1 MDLFSNVPDSPS
13 ASSSAPDTETISSA
27 PPTSSPLPLG
37 EEPKVAVRQ
46 QGEGYRVSN
55 ELATTSSTAP
65 PDESPIT
72 SFRGDSSVPLTRE
85 GNSVLTKEQSDR
97 KERGGSP
104 APFHA
109 LDAPIAPGITLVEAS
124 AGTGKTYALTEL
136 VLRLVLDPEARQLD
150 GPDGL
155 PDLRRLLVV
164 TFTVAAT
171 EELKTRIRRALR
183 LALAAFERGDAAE
196 EAPALVQPFIERFGD
211 APERAV
217 RRLRRALALA
227 GEAGVFTIHGF
238 CKRILERSAFESG
251 EPFAFDFTE
260 DADRL
265 RQRAARDVWHGL
277 LTTHPDLGRLAIAAG
292 WSLDRLLEHE
302 SHATRYADTT
312 ILPAAQDLTD
322 ALGAVDAA
330 RLELAR
336 IWDADE
342 ALTVVPAEFFSRS
355 EKTHGDLAVDR
366 PGLFRRVAQFAQG
379 DIRQLDAVR
388 TSSTEKVTAA
398 ITYKNR
404 SGPKAAV
411 ANVLANPGLL
421 ACDAVLG
428 AVEAL
433 EQALVHAFV
442 NRVGDTFQA
451 LKERAGVLTFD
462 DLVDRLAQALGPEAT
477 TREALVRSI
486 QAQFAVALIDEFQ
499 DTDPTQYQLFRTA
512 FEGRPLFFIGDPKQA
527 IYAFRGA
534 DVFAYLAA
542 KTDARDTYTLG
553 TNYRSAPRLVDAVNA
568 VFGRL
573 GPEGRPFIYD
583 GIPFQ
588 PVASASSTPALRG
601 VTPEASMVWW
611 RADELKLNKRKE
623 VGKENG
629 RLAAMD
635 ATVTEIC
642 RLLNDPAVQIRET
655 DSEDSWRPLE
665 AGDIAVL
672 VRKNQQARDL
682 QDMLRHAGI
691 TSVVGRGDDIRE
703 SREMDELERVLR
715 AVARPSDRRTVRAA
729 LATEMWGWTAAD
741 FLADTDDTRLEQIAE
756 HLRHDRIVWRNHGV
770 FRMLTG
776 LLRREG
782 IAPRLQGYADR
793 ERRLTNLRHAI
804 ELLHEV
810 EGAEGR
816 SPDELLHWVRTRM
829 SRTFAQSSAVEMRLE
844 SDADAVQLVTMHNA
858 KGLEYPVVF
867 APFVWDESEKETWF
881 GSFEAR
887 PPVAHVDGGRRAVY
901 DLGSNQQ
908 DHHQSLADAERLA
921 ESLRLTYVALTR
933 AKERLYLMWGPLSGG
948 HMSALGH
955 LFRDLPLPLADGLA
969 TLNADTK
976 TTAQKALTSSME
988 RLVEWIDEE
997 DLSAHMATAP
1007 LPSGG
1012 GRVER
1017 RDASTTATNARPLT
1031 SELAN
1036 RIATHAGTGSF
1047 SSWAS
1052 GLDADA
1058 RQDRAIDDDIELADA
1073 PETGIFAFAA
1083 GPRAGTCLH
1092 EILQYA
1098 DFASSEELLD
1108 PESDASERVERRLRL
1123 HGLHHPRTHRAD
1135 LDPTHA
1141 VCEMVAKLASTPI
1154 PGFGFALADVEV
1166 TRSGLAAEWQF
1177 HAPRTTASPTE
1188 IASVF
1193 ETHGDDALRA
1203 YASTLA
1209 GLDAA
1214 TAEDLFTGIA
1224 DLVVQHPA
1232 PSDDAPASPFYVF
1245 DWKSN
1250 HLGPTAA
1257 HYGSTAIARTMRTHH
1272 YTLQAH
1278 LYVVGLHRHLRA
1290 RLGAAYDYDQ
1300 HVGGV
1305 AVVFLRGITEATGW
1319 WTAKPSRQLVEALDA
1334 LLFADVHL
1342 ASSVTT

>member
-1 MDLFSNVPDSPS
+1 
-13 ASSSAPDTETISSA
+13 
-27 PPTSSPLPLG
+27 
-37 EEPKVAVRQ
+37 
-46 QGEGYRVSN
+46 
-55 ELATTSSTAP
+55 
-65 PDESPIT
+65 
-72 SFRGDSSVPLTRE
+72 
-85 GNSVLTKEQSDR
+85 
-97 KERGGSP
+97 
-104 APFHA
+104 
-109 LDAPIAPGITLVEAS
+109 
-124 AGTGKTYALTEL
+124 

-183 LALAAFERGDAAE
+183 VALAAFERGDTPE
-196 EAPALVQPFIERFGD
+196 DAPALVRPFVERFGD
-211 APERAV
+211 DPARAV

-265 RQRAARDVWHGL
+265 RQRAARDVWHGI

-302 SHATRYADTT
+302 SHATRYAHTT
-312 ILPAAQDLTD
+312 ILPPAQDLAD
-322 ALGAVDAA
+322 ALAAVDDA

-342 ALTVVPAEFFSRS
+342 ALAIVPGEFFSRS

-366 PGLFRRVAQFAQG
+366 PRLFRRVALFAQG
-379 DIRQLDAVR
+379 DARQLDAVR

-398 ITYKNR
+398 IGYKNR
-404 SGPKAAV
+404 SGPKAA
-411 ANVLANPGLL
+411 AEAALSHPGFL
-421 ACDAVLG
+421 ACDAVLA
-428 AVEAL
+428 AVDAL
-433 EQALVHAFV
+433 EHALVHAFV
-442 NRVGDTFQA
+442 DRVSETYRA
-451 LKERAGVLTFD
+451 LKERSGVLTFD
-462 DLVDRLAQALGPEAT
+462 DLVDRLARALGPEAT
-477 TREALVRSI
+477 THEALVHSI

-512 FEGRPLFFIGDPKQA
+512 FENRPLFFIGDPKQA

-542 KTDARDTYTLG
+542 KTDARDAYTLG
-553 TNYRSAPRLVDAVNA
+553 TNYRSAPRLVEAVNA

-573 GPEGRPFIYD
+573 GPEGRPFVYD

-588 PVASASSTPALRG
+588 PVASASSTPGLRG
-601 VTPEASMVWW
+601 VTPEAPLVWW
-611 RADELKLNKRKE
+611 RTDGLKLNKRKE

-629 RLAAMD
+629 RLAALE

-655 DSEDSWRPLE
+655 DASGEEIWRPLE

-682 QDMLRHAGI
+682 QDVLRHAGI
-691 TSVVGRGDDIRE
+691 TSVVGRGDDIRA

-741 FLADTDDTRLEQIAE
+741 FITDTDDARLEQLAE
-756 HLRHDRIVWRNHGV
+756 HLRHDRTVWRNHGV

-776 LLRREG
+776 LLRRENV
-782 IAPRLQGYADR
+782 ADRLQGYADR

-881 GSFEAR
+881 GSFEER

-901 DLGSNQQ
+901 DLGSDQQ
-908 DHHQSLADAERLA
+908 DHRHALADAERLA

-948 HMSALGH
+948 HMSGLGH
-955 LFRDLPLPLADGLA
+955 LFRDLPLPVVDGLA
-969 TLNADTK
+969 TLDANTK
-976 TTAQKALTSSME
+976 TTAQKALASSME
-988 RLVEWIDEE
+988 RLIEWIDDEG
-997 DLSAHMATAP
+997 LSAQMATAP
-1007 LPSGG
+1007 LPTGG
-1012 GRVER
+1012 GRVEA
-1017 RDASTTATNARPLT
+1017 RDASDTQTNARPLT
-1031 SELAN
+1031 HELAS
-1036 RIATHAGTGSF
+1036 RVATHASTGSF

-1052 GLDADA
+1052 GLESDVRHDDASDETT
-1058 RQDRAIDDDIELADA
+1058 ELADA

-1092 EILQYA
+1092 EVLQYT
-1098 DFASSEELLD
+1098 DFASAEELRD
-1108 PESDASERVERRLRL
+1108 PESDASERVTRRLRL
-1123 HGLHHPRTHRAD
+1123 HGLHHKRTHRAD
-1135 LDPTHA
+1135 LDPSRA
-1141 VCEMVAKLASTPI
+1141 VCEMVAELASTPI
-1154 PGFGFALADVEV
+1154 PGFGFALADVEA
-1166 TRSGLAAEWQF
+1166 TRSGLATEWQF
-1177 HAPRTTASPTE
+1177 HAPRTAASPAE
-1188 IASVF
+1188 IAAVF
-1193 ETHGDDALRA
+1193 EAHGDDALRA
-1203 YASTLA
+1203 YAPALA
-1209 GLDAA
+1209 RLDASA
-1214 TAEDLFTGIA
+1214 AEDLFTGIA
-1224 DLVVQHPA
+1224 DLVVQHPV
-1232 PSDDAPASPFYVF
+1232 PSADAPASSFYLF

-1250 HLGPTAA
+1250 HLGPTPA
-1257 HYGSTAIARTMRTHH
+1257 HYGPDAIAKAMRIHH

-1278 LYVVGLHRHLRA
+1278 LYVIGLHRHLRA
-1290 RLGAAYDYDQ
+1290 RLGDAYDYDQ
-1300 HVGGV
+1300 YVGGV
-1305 AVVFLRGITEATGW
+1305 SYVFLRGVTEATGW
-1319 WTAKPSRQLVEALDA
+1319 WTNKPSRQLVEALDT
-1334 LLFADVHL
+1334 LLFAESRQPD
-1342 ASSVTT
+1342 A

>member
-1 MDLFSNVPDSPS
+1 MADLFSDLTSPPEAPVSRERQGERAGTPGEVAQRQLPRVPLD
-13 ASSSAPDTETISSA
+13 ASST
-27 PPTSSPLPLG
+27 
-37 EEPKVAVRQ
+37 
-46 QGEGYRVSN
+46 
-55 ELATTSSTAP
+55 
-65 PDESPIT
+65 
-72 SFRGDSSVPLTRE
+72 
-85 GNSVLTKEQSDR
+85 
-97 KERGGSP
+97 P
-104 APFHA
+104 APFRA
-109 LDAPIAPGITLVEAS
+109 LDVPIQPGITLVEAS

-183 LALAAFERGDAAE
+183 LALAAFERRETAE
-196 EAPALVQPFIERFGD
+196 TAPALVQPFLERYGE

-292 WSLDRLLEHE
+292 WSLDRLLEHT
-302 SHATRYADTT
+302 SHATRYANTT
-312 ILPAAQDLTD
+312 LLPPAQNLTD
-322 ALGAVDAA
+322 ALGAVEAG
-330 RLELAR
+330 RLNLAEV
-336 IWDADE
+336 WDADD
-342 ALTVVPAEFFSRS
+342 ALAVVPAEFFSRS
-355 EKTHGDLAVDR
+355 ERTHGDLAVDR
-366 PGLFRRVAQFAQG
+366 PGLFRRVTAFAQG
-379 DIRQLDAVR
+379 DVRLLDAVR

-398 ITYKNR
+398 ISYKNR
-404 SGPKAAV
+404 SGPKAA
-411 ANVLANPGLL
+411 AEAALSHPGFL
-421 ACDAVLG
+421 ACDAVMA

-442 NRVGDTFQA
+442 ERVDTTYRA
-451 LKERAGVLTFD
+451 LKERSGVLTFD
-462 DLVDRLAQALGPEAT
+462 DLVDRLARALGPDAT

-542 KTDARDTYTLG
+542 KTDARDTYTLS
-553 TNYRSAPRLVDAVNA
+553 TNYRSAPRLVEAVNA
-568 VFGRL
+568 MFGRL
-573 GPEGRPFIYD
+573 GPEGRPFVYD

-588 PVASASSTPALRG
+588 PVAAASAAPGLRG
-601 VTPEASMVWW
+601 VSPEAPMIWW
-611 RADELKLNKRKE
+611 RADDLKLNRRKE
-623 VGKENG
+623 VGKEDARN
-629 RLAAMD
+629 AALN

-642 RLLNDPAVQIRET
+642 QLLNDPAVQIRET
-655 DSEDSWRPLE
+655 DSNGTESWRQLE

-682 QDMLRHAGI
+682 QDVLRQAGI

-741 FLADTDDTRLEQIAE
+741 FLADPDDARLEHIAE
-756 HLRHDRIVWRNHGV
+756 HLRQDRIVWRNHGV
-770 FRMLTG
+770 FRMLTR
-776 LLRREG
+776 LLRRENV
-782 IAPRLQGYADR
+782 AARLQGYTDR

-867 APFVWDESEKETWF
+867 APFVWDENEKETWF

-901 DLGSNQQ
+901 DLGSEKQA
-908 DHHQSLADAERLA
+908 HHQALADAERLA

-933 AKERLYLMWGPLSGG
+933 AKERLYLMWGPLSGA
-948 HMSALGH
+948 HMSGLGH
-955 LFRDLPLPLADGLA
+955 LFRNLPLPVADGLA
-969 TLNADTK
+969 ALDAETK
-976 TTAQKALTSSME
+976 TTAQKALASSMD
-988 RLVEWIDEE
+988 RLAEWIDA
-997 DLSAHMATAP
+997 DNLGGLMVTTP

-1012 GRVER
+1012 GRVQPR
-1017 RDASTTATNARPLT
+1017 SASAGISRARPLP
-1031 SELAN
+1031 SALAS
-1036 RIATHAGTGSF
+1036 RVATHASTGSF
-1047 SSWAS
+1047 STWAS
-1052 GLDADA
+1052 SLSTDDRHDATSEPDL
-1058 RQDRAIDDDIELADA
+1058 ELADA
-1073 PETGIFAFAA
+1073 PETGIAAFAA
-1083 GPRAGTCLH
+1083 GARAGICLH
-1092 EILQYA
+1092 EVLQFA
-1098 DFASSEELLD
+1098 DFTMAEDLLD
-1108 PESDASERVERRLRL
+1108 PKSEATERVERRLRL
-1123 HGLHHPRTHRAD
+1123 HGLHHARSHRAD
-1135 LDPTHA
+1135 LDPTRA
-1141 VCEMVAKLASTPI
+1141 VCDMIHALATTPI
-1154 PGFGFALADVEV
+1154 PGFGFELANVEA
-1166 TRSGLAAEWQF
+1166 TQSGLAAEWQF
-1177 HAPRTTASPTE
+1177 HAPRTSASPAD
-1188 IASVF
+1188 IATVF
-1193 ETHGDDALRA
+1193 EAHGDDTLRA
-1203 YASTLA
+1203 YAPALER
-1209 GLDAA
+1209 LDAA
-1214 TAEDLFTGIA
+1214 SAEDLFTGIA

-1232 PSDDAPASPFYVF
+1232 VSNDDGHGAYYVF

-1250 HLGPTAA
+1250 HLGPTPA
-1257 HYGSTAIARTMRTHH
+1257 HYGPDVLERTMRIHH
-1272 YTLQAH
+1272 YTLQAY

-1319 WTAKPSRQLVEALDA
+1319 WTTKPSRQLVEELDV
-1334 LLFADVHL
+1334 LLFADHRPFG
-1342 ASSVTT
+1342 SG

>member
-1 MDLFSNVPDSPS
+1 MADLFSDLESADAPPPIDEPAPVASSRAQPNLPQGEGRGEGAPSPDGLAV
-13 ASSSAPDTETISSA
+13 ASSSTT
-27 PPTSSPLPLG
+27 PPT
-37 EEPKVAVRQ
+37 
-46 QGEGYRVSN
+46 
-55 ELATTSSTAP
+55 
-65 PDESPIT
+65 
-72 SFRGDSSVPLTRE
+72 VPLTCEGDRGSSRE
-85 GNSVLTKEQSDR
+85 RSDLP
-97 KERGGSP
+97 KPRGSIASSTP
-104 APFHA
+104 APFQA
-109 LDAPIAPGITLVEAS
+109 LDVPIAPGITLVEAS

-183 LALAAFERGDAAE
+183 VALAAFERGDTPE
-196 EAPALVQPFIERFGD
+196 DAPALVQPFIARFGD
-211 APERAV
+211 DSERAV
-217 RRLRRALALA
+217 RRLRRALAQA

-265 RQRAARDVWHGL
+265 RQRAARDVWHSL
-277 LTTHPDLGRLAIAAG
+277 LSTHPDLGRLAIAAG

-302 SHATRYADTT
+302 SHATRYAHTT
-312 ILPAAQDLTD
+312 ILPPAEDLAD
-322 ALGAVDAA
+322 ALAAVDDA

-336 IWDADE
+336 IWDADD
-342 ALTVVPAEFFSRS
+342 ALAVVPAEFFSRS
-355 EKTHGDLAVDR
+355 ENAHGDLAVDR
-366 PGLFRRVAQFAQG
+366 PGLFRRVAAFAQG
-379 DIRQLDAVR
+379 DVRLLDAVR
-388 TSSTEKVTAA
+388 TSSTEAVTAA
-398 ITYKNR
+398 ISYKNR
-404 SGPKAAV
+404 SGPKAA
-411 ANVLANPGLL
+411 AEAALSHPGFL
-421 ACDAVLG
+421 ACDAVLA
-428 AVEAL
+428 AVGAL
-433 EQALVHAFV
+433 EQALVHGFV
-442 NRVGDTFQA
+442 DRVSETYRA
-451 LKERAGVLTFD
+451 LKERSGVLTFD
-462 DLVDRLAQALGPEAT
+462 DLVDRLARALGPEAT
-477 TREALVRSI
+477 TRKALVHSI

-499 DTDPTQYQLFRTA
+499 DTDPTQYALFRTA

-542 KTDARDTYTLG
+542 KTDARETYTLG
-553 TNYRSAPRLVDAVNA
+553 TNYRSAPRLVEAVNA

-573 GPEGRPFIYD
+573 GPDGRPFVYD

-588 PVASASSTPALRG
+588 PVEPASATPGLRG
-601 VTPEASMVWW
+601 VTPEAPLVWW
-611 RADELKLNKRKE
+611 RADGLKLNRRKE
-623 VGKENG
+623 VGKEDARN
-629 RLAAMD
+629 AALD

-642 RLLNDPAVQIRET
+642 RLLNDPAVQIRTTEASGNET
-655 DSEDSWRPLE
+655 WRQLE

-682 QDMLRHAGI
+682 QDALRHAGI
-691 TSVVGRGDDIRE
+691 TSVVGRGDDIRK

-741 FLADTDDTRLEQIAE
+741 FIDDPDDTRLEQIAE

-776 LLRREG
+776 LLRREN
-782 IAPRLQGYADR
+782 IANRLQGYADR

-881 GSFEAR
+881 GSFEER

-901 DLGSNQQ
+901 DLGSDQQ
-908 DHHQSLADAERLA
+908 DHHHALADAERLA

-948 HMSALGH
+948 HMSGLGH
-955 LFRDLPLPLADGLA
+955 LFRDLPLPQSDGLA
-969 TLNADTK
+969 TLDADTK
-976 TTAQKALTSSME
+976 AAAQKALASSME
-988 RLVEWIDEE
+988 RLSEWIDEE
-997 DLSAHMATAP
+997 DLSAQMATAP
-1007 LPSGG
+1007 LPTGG
-1012 GRVER
+1012 GRVQP
-1017 RDASTTATNARPLT
+1017 RDASATATRARPLT
-1031 SELAN
+1031 HALAS
-1036 RIATHAGTGSF
+1036 RVATHAGTGSF
-1047 SSWAS
+1047 SAWAS
-1052 GLDADA
+1052 GLETNERHDPGSSPGQALELADGDG
-1058 RQDRAIDDDIELADA
+1058 QLADA

-1083 GPRAGTCLH
+1083 GPRAGICLH
-1092 EILQYA
+1092 EVLQYA

-1123 HGLHHPRTHRAD
+1123 HGLHHRRTHRAD
-1135 LDPTHA
+1135 LDPTRA
-1141 VCEMVAKLASTPI
+1141 VCEMIAGLATTPI

-1166 TRSGLAAEWQF
+1166 GRAVQDTEWQF
-1177 HAPRTTASPTE
+1177 HAPRTSASPAE
-1188 IASVF
+1188 IAAVF
-1193 ETHGDDALRA
+1193 ETYGDDALRA
-1203 YASTLA
+1203 YASALA
-1209 GLDAA
+1209 RLDAA
-1214 TAEDLFTGIA
+1214 SSEDLFTGIA
-1224 DLVVQHPA
+1224 DLVVRHPA
-1232 PSDDAPASPFYVF
+1232 PSEDTPGGPFYVF

-1250 HLGPTAA
+1250 HLGPTPA
-1257 HYGSTAIARTMRTHH
+1257 HYGPDAIARAMRIHH

-1305 AVVFLRGITEATGW
+1305 AVVFVRGVTETTGW
-1319 WTAKPSRQLVEALDA
+1319 WTSQLVEALDA
-1334 LLFADVHL
+1334 LLFADRRQPDSKL
-1342 ASSVTT
+1342 